1 MNAIRF
7 PRPTSTIGIKR
18 LAKRLKAQDQI
29 PHSKALDVAAR
40 HAGFSNFMDAKRRLE
55 TAGGTRG
62 AASFSNERKDKP
74 MPLSN
79 FHRRAG
85 IEWDRAIASV
95 TGNKSASSYM
105 WTSRADI
112 IDALEPF
119 MGESRNHAHLPTGGG
134 MDFLSVRRSSEPG
147 CIEFRVG
154 RRTAYI
160 AKPKRLTLEIIPSP
174 GNSFLR
180 LDLDELEP
188 SGVYHV
194 EADEDDDHEEIN
206 RRRLER
212 GSEELLE
219 LAPGEYEHRG
229 LLDRGFLGYDR
240 DGEEIPIPDTARV
253 VVRFFRGSI
262 LFVAKGSYWNSTP
275 RTYDGEHD
283 KLSIKQIRQIVE
295 HWVAEDA

>member
-1 MNAIRF
+1 M
-7 PRPTSTIGIKR
+7 IGIKR
-18 LAKRLKAQDQI
+18 LAKRLKAPDQI
-29 PHSKALDVAAR
+29 QHSKALDVAAR
-40 HAGFSNFMDAKRRLE
+40 HAGFSNFIDAKRRLE
-55 TAGGTRG
+55 TASAAHG
-62 AASFSNERKDKP
+62 AASSSNKTKEKP
-74 MPLSN
+74 VSLSN
-79 FHRRAG
+79 FHHSCG
-85 IEWDRAIASV
+85 VQWDRAVASV
-95 TGNKSASSYM
+95 AGKASASSRV

-112 IDALEPF
+112 IDVLEPF
-119 MGESRNHAHLPTGGG
+119 MGENRNHAHLPTGGG
-134 MDFLSVRRSSEPG
+134 MDFLSVRRASEAG

-154 RRTAYI
+154 RRTGYI
-160 AKPKRLTLEIIPSP
+160 VKPKRLTMEIIPSL

-194 EADEDDDHEEIN
+194 EADEDEEHEEIN
-206 RRRLER
+206 RYRRER

-219 LAPGEYEHRG
+219 LAPGEYEDRS
-229 LLDRGFLGYDR
+229 LWVRGFLGYDR
-240 DGEEIPIPDTARV
+240 HGEEIPMPDSARI

-262 LFVAKGSYWNSTP
+262 LFVAKGSHWNGNS